1 MNLEFELKK
10 IVHDDGRIWSE
21 PMLIFKDEKL
31 NDTFLSSSISDNA
44 DDYLAPQFIDIL
56 DHYEDHL
63 NELSSW
69 SSGEGDWYAYL
80 NKDGSITIADD
91 DEDSQE
97 EDLLPSIT
105 LPISEYKSLLLE
117 YRKQAQE
124 FRDNLPQMQE
134 EGNKRRTKQDE
145 IMKKKE
151 VDLESRT
158 IDDIKEL
165 IITDSSLTYRERK
178 TIEAFLTRLETG
190 STFSESLNRMLI
202 NLQTID
208 DDNGKKNGL
217 SHNLKIVF
225 DKLVSQYGIDKKEN
239 KHIMVTSIGAGRRLS
254 NKELVSYFICLI
266 IFIFAI
272 IIFCMYAYYRLKQK

>member
-1 MNLEFELKK
+1 MNLEFDLKE
-10 IVHDDGRIWSE
+10 IIYDEGTISIT
-21 PMLIFKDEKL
+21 PFLYFKDEKL
-31 NDTFLSSSISDNA
+31 NDTFLSNSISDND
-44 DDYLAPQFIDIL
+44 DDYLASQFVAIL

-63 NELSSW
+63 DELSPW
-69 SSGEGDWYAYL
+69 SSGEGDWHAYL

-91 DEDSQE
+91 DEESPE

-134 EGNKRRTKQDE
+134 EENKRRTKQDE

-158 IDDIKEL
+158 IDDIKNL
-165 IITDSSLTYRERK
+165 IISDSLMGYGERK
-178 TIEAFLTRLETG
+178 TLEAFLARLETG
-190 STFSESLNRMLI
+190 STFSESLNRMLV

-208 DDNGKKNGL
+208 NDNGNKNGL
-217 SHNLKIVF
+217 STNVKTLFDNLSDV
-225 DKLVSQYGIDKKEN
+225 YGITKTNYTLK
-239 KHIMVTSIGAGRRLS
+239 VVSTTGAGRKLT
-254 NKELVSYFICLI
+254 NKELVGDFIFLV
-266 IFIFAI
+266 IFIFLI
-272 IIFCMYAYYRLKQK
+272 VIFCIYAYYRLKQE